1 MGFRAKLHKGLP
13 DVAGSQGSH
22 SFGLIGVQGLLST
35 AAPGVGTLLLVNG
48 RMYATPF
55 YIPRRRPFVGAN
67 VRVTTAGSV
76 GAVARFGVYGTQA
89 EQPLPGDLAFESGDV
104 IATDTL
110 GLKSFGNLPD
120 GVVALDEG
128 IYWFVIVGQGTP
140 ATQATLSAATGRNP
154 FFVVAG
160 DPALADQVGVR
171 SLAATHL
178 GALPSP
184 FGTAIFDSTP
194 MPRATMQ

>member
-1 MGFRAKLHKGLP
+1 MGFRAKLHKALP

-22 SFGLIGVQGLLST
+22 DFALVGVQGLLST

-55 YIPRRRPFVGAN
+55 YVPRRRPFSGAN
-67 VRVTTAGSV
+67 IRVTTAGTV
-76 GAVARFGVYGTQA
+76 GAVARFGVYRTQVV
-89 EQPLPGDLAFESGDV
+89 QPLPGALAFESGDV
-104 IATDTL
+104 IATDTI
-110 GLKSFGNLPD
+110 GLKSHGNFP
-120 GVVALDEG
+120 GGAFVLDEG

-154 FFVVAG
+154 FFVVGG
-160 DPALADQVGVR
+160 DPALPDQVGVR

-178 GALPSP
+178 GALPDP
-184 FGTAIFDSTP
+184 FGTPIYDSTP